1 MATVT
6 DEVGP
11 WLQLLSQ
18 EAVAQAVGCV
28 RSHAYVTQTGA
39 LQARCTGWQLGQF
52 DWTDRV
58 PDWMTPLTV
67 VYPTHWRFMFCTPAA

>member
-28 RSHAYVTQTGA
+28 RSHAYETQTGA
-39 LQARCTGWQLGQF
+39 LQARCTGWQVSSN
-52 DWTDRV
+52 R
-58 PDWMTPLTV
+58 
-67 VYPTHWRFMFCTPAA
+67 C